1 MAANIIEPTLDFDFS
16 TTYVGP
22 PVALVGGAYF
32 AKLMH
37 QTNKQMFIQTPCCLT
52 KQGIIKSG
60 KKTYVDLMF
69 TSNDTVLINWF
80 ESLET
85 KCQSIIY
92 SNQDKWF
99 DSKLELDDIES
110 AFTASFKIFK
120 SGRYYLLRTSVKPN
134 CHLYDEKGTPKPID
148 SLTPS
153 DHIACILEIQGIRFT
168 SRNFQLEIEM
178 KQAMLV
184 NPDPFVDECFIRPSK
199 IIKEQQLKEQK
210 EQKEQQAPPPVYALD
225 DDEFEKVMSDVTSK
239 QHHELSTS
247 TQSTM
252 NTNEEVLNDVNDLD
266 LTNPSESSDLEEVQ
280 LEVDETPPIEL
291 KSHMEVYYKMF
302 ADAKLLAKQARQK
315 TAEARKNEELAY
327 NEVKRIKETYMLED
341 ALTDSD
347 LDIEDFE

>member
-1 MAANIIEPTLDFDFS
+1 MAANIIEPTLNFDFS

-99 DSKLELDDIES
+99 DSKLELDDIET

-134 CHLYDEKGTPKPID
+134 CQLYNEKGTPRPID
-148 SLTPS
+148 SLTPAE
-153 DHIACILEIQGIRFT
+153 HIACILEIQGIRFT

-199 IIKEQQLKEQK
+199 IIKEQPKQEQ
-210 EQKEQQAPPPVYALD
+210 EQSSSKPPVYALD
-225 DDEFEKVMSDVTSK
+225 DDEFEKVMSDVTSE
-239 QHHELSTS
+239 QQPAS
-247 TQSTM
+247 
-252 NTNEEVLNDVNDLD
+252 TNEDDIMDDLD
-266 LTNPSESSDLEEVQ
+266 NRVNHNNHDNHDLEEVH
-280 LEVDETPPIEL
+280 LEVDETPPMEL

-302 ADAKLLAKQARQK
+302 ADAKSQAKQARQQ
-315 TAEARKNEELAY
+315 TSEARKKEELAY

-341 ALTDSD
+341 VLTDSD

>member
-99 DSKLELDDIES
+99 DSKLELDDIET

-120 SGRYYLLRTSVKPN
+120 SGRYYLLRTSVKTN
-134 CHLYDEKGTPKPID
+134 CQLYNEKGTPRPID
-148 SLTPS
+148 SLTPAE
-153 DHIACILEIQGIRFT
+153 HIACILEIQGIRFT

-199 IIKEQQLKEQK
+199 IIKEQPKQEQ
-210 EQKEQQAPPPVYALD
+210 EQPSTKPPVYALD
-225 DDEFEKVMSDVTSK
+225 DDEFEKVMSDVTSE
-239 QHHELSTS
+239 QQPASP
-247 TQSTM
+247 
-252 NTNEEVLNDVNDLD
+252 NEDDIMGDLD
-266 LTNPSESSDLEEVQ
+266 NRVNHDNHDLEEVH
-280 LEVDETPPIEL
+280 LEVDETPPMEL

-302 ADAKLLAKQARQK
+302 ADAKSQAKQARQQ
-315 TAEARKNEELAY
+315 TSEARKKEELAY

-341 ALTDSD
+341 VLTDSD